1 MTFHLSQ
8 SVANAAAMTSIS
20 TASGYRIVNDPTV
33 LTTDRPPRSRRRPD
47 PLDGVFDNEVVPLL
61 LAAPGLRAIAV
72 FDELQ
77 RRHTTLSPGIR
88 RTLERRIRAW
98 RAVHGPEQD
107 VIFRQVH
114 PPGQLGLS
122 DFTDANDL
130 HVTIDGAPFSYLLY
144 HFRLAYSG
152 FAHVHIVPGGESFA
166 SLARGLQGALWSLG
180 GVPHEHRTDSL
191 SAAFRNLDRAA
202 RDDLTE
208 RYTALCE
215 HYGMTPSRNQR
226 GVAHENGSIEGPHGH
241 LKRAIEDVLL
251 LRGSRNFVDVDDYRA
266 FLDELMSQRN
276 ARVQLRI
283 DAERSCLR
291 ALPAQPHEEGE
302 VSWVFVTR
310 SSGFTL
316 RRVFYSVPSRL
327 IGHRL
332 RVVLQE
338 DHLDLFM
345 GGTKLLT
352 LARGRAGAQ
361 GKHGHVVDYRHVIHA
376 LRRKPMALMNL
387 VYRDQ
392 LFPRLAYKRA
402 FELLLARTSAAIACR
417 TLVDLLLLAHMRGC
431 EAELAAHLDALID
444 AGTLPDLK
452 ALTACFTPDPTR
464 LPEITVATV
473 SLSTYEVLLDGMTN
487 VSTAAFV

>member
-1 MTFHLSQ
+1 MTLSLTH

-20 TASGYRIVNDPTV
+20 TASGYRIVNNPVV
-33 LTTDRPPRSRRRPD
+33 LSAERPRRSRRRPD

-61 LAAPGLRAIAV
+61 VASPGLRAIAV
-72 FDELQ
+72 FEELQ
-77 RRHTTLSPGIR
+77 RRHATLSPGVR

-130 HVTIDGAPFSYLLY
+130 NVTIAGAPFSYLLY

-152 FAHVHIVPGGESFA
+152 FAHVHIVRGGESFA
-166 SLARGLQGALWSLG
+166 ALARGLQDALWNLG
-180 GVPHEHRTDSL
+180 GVPREHRTDSL
-191 SAAFRNLDRAA
+191 SAAFHNLDRAA
-202 RDDLTE
+202 RDDLTQ

-241 LKRAIEDVLL
+241 LKRAIEDALL
-251 LRGSRNFVDVDDYRA
+251 LRGSRDFAAVDDYRA
-266 FLDELMSQRN
+266 FLDELVSQRN
-276 ARVQLRI
+276 ARVLLRI
-283 DAERSCLR
+283 DAERAHLQ
-291 ALPAQPHEEGE
+291 ALPDRQHDNGE
-302 VSWVFVTR
+302 ITWVIVTR

-316 RRVFYSVPSRL
+316 RKVFYSVPSRL

-332 RVVLQE
+332 RVVLHE
-338 DHLDLFM
+338 DHLDLFI
-345 GGTKLLT
+345 GGTPLMTLT
-352 LARGRAGAQ
+352 RGRAGAQ
-361 GKHGHVVDYRHVIHA
+361 GKHGHVVDYRHIIHA

-392 LFPRLAYKRA
+392 LFPRTAYKRT
-402 FELLLARTSAAIACR
+402 FELLLARTSAVVACR
-417 TLVDLLLLAHMRGC
+417 TLVELLLLAHMRGC
-431 EAELAAHLDALID
+431 EVELAAHLETLLDT
-444 AGTLPDLK
+444 GTLPDMK
-452 ALTACFTPDPTR
+452 ALDACFSPDPAQ
-464 LPEITVATV
+464 LPEINIVAV
-473 SLSTYEVLLDGMTN
+473 PLSSYEVLLD
-487 VSTAAFV
+487 SIAQEQP